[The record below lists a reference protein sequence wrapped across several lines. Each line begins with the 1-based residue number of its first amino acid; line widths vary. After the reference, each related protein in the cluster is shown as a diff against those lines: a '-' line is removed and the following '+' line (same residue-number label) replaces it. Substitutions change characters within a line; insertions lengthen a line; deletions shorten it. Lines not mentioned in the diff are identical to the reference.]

1 MFSIF
6 ENLKQNTCMIDFAR
20 KKKKVVSKILGEP
33 MMKEW
38 PTDLV
43 VSDTA

>member
-1 MFSIF
+1 
-6 ENLKQNTCMIDFAR
+6 
-20 KKKKVVSKILGEP
+20 
-33 MMKEW
+33 MKEW